1 MNYLILAL
9 GVTACALSVLFLKAS
24 HTHPFWLS
32 GARLLIASA
41 ALSPLYLIELRKANA
56 SPRAIGWAVPGAVI
70 LAAHFIT
77 WTIGARM
84 TDAANGSLIV
94 NLAPVVMPFVMFA
107 MNGERVNRGEVVGTI
122 VSMSGV
128 GLLVAS
134 HYQLSPEHIGGDV
147 MCFGS
152 MILYCFYLAFGRR
165 GGMGRS
171 LWLYVVPLY
180 AMAGLTCWTVALV
193 TRTPPPVLTGK
204 EITLLLCLGL
214 IPTVIGHSIM
224 NWSIKHLRG
233 QIVSTANL
241 GQFIVAGVIAFF
253 QFREK
258 PTAWFY
264 PASLLIVLGAALV
277 IRANH
282 VSVDIDAES

>member
-1 MNYLILAL
+1 MLAI
-9 GVTACALSVLFLKAS
+9 GVTACALSVIFLKAS
-24 HTHPFWLS
+24 HVHPFWLS
-32 GARLLIASA
+32 GARLLIAAA
-41 ALSPLYLIELRKANA
+41 ALSPLYVIESHKAKA
-56 SPRAIGWAVPGAVI
+56 SPRAMLLAWPGALI

-94 NLAPVVMPFVMFA
+94 NLAPVVMPFIMFA
-107 MNGERVNRGEVVGTI
+107 MNGERVNRGEIIGTI
-122 VSMSGV
+122 VSMCGV
-128 GLLVAS
+128 GFLVAT
-134 HYQLSPEHIGGDV
+134 HYSLSPDHVGGDV

-152 MILYCFYLAFGRR
+152 MILFCVYLALGRR
-165 GGMGRS
+165 QGMGRN

-180 AMAGLTCWTVALV
+180 AMAGITCWLVAIV
-193 TRTPPPVLTGK
+193 SRTPWPVLNAK
-204 EITLLLCLGL
+204 EITLLVCLGL

-253 QFREK
+253 QVGEK
-258 PTAWFY
+258 PTFWFY
-264 PASLLIVLGAALV
+264 PASLLIVAGAAVV
-277 IRANH
+277 IQSNRT
-282 VSVDIDAES
+282 SVDMDAES